1 MNETQARDAICRMG
15 ERLYQRGYLHG
26 TVGNISIRLAE
37 AVLITP
43 TDACLG
49 QLDPAA
55 LSKVSLTGEHLSGD
69 RPSKTI
75 ALHQAIVAAARA
87 FDPDTSC
94 VLHTH
99 SHACVARSVLLCSQP
114 QATDVQATARIDART
129 APPDFLPPITPY
141 FVMKVGHVPHIPYA
155 RPGAASVVQAVES
168 AISAHGQARHPIRAV
183 MLARLGP
190 TVWHSSPEATLAVLE
205 ELEETAR
212 LTLAVPQAEALS
224 DTTIDELRSS
234 FGARW

>member
-26 TVGNISIRLAE
+26 TVGNISIRLPE

-55 LSKVSLTGEHLSGD
+55 LSKVSVTGEHLSGD

-75 ALHQAIVAAARA
+75 ALHQAIVATARA
-87 FDPDTSC
+87 FDPETCC

-99 SHACVARSVLLCSQP
+99 SHACLARSLLLCSQL
-114 QATDVQATARIDART
+114 QATDTTIDITTAA
-129 APPDFLPPITPY
+129 PDFLPAVTPY
-141 FVMKVGHVPHIPYA
+141 FLMKVGHVPHIPYA
-155 RPGAASVVQAVES
+155 RPGAASVVQAVGS
-168 AISAHGQARHPIRAV
+168 AINAHGRAGHPIRAV

-190 TVWHSSPEATLAVLE
+190 TVWHSSPEGTLAVLE

-212 LTLAVPQAEALS
+212 LTLAVPQAEVLS
-224 DTTIDELRSS
+224 DKAISELRSA

>member
-55 LSKVSLTGEHLSGD
+55 LSKVSLAGEHLSGD

-75 ALHQAIVAAARA
+75 ALHQAIVATARA
-87 FDPDTSC
+87 FDPETCC

-99 SHACVARSVLLCSQP
+99 SHACVARSLLLCSQP
-114 QATDVQATARIDART
+114 QATDTTTDITTAA
-129 APPDFLPPITPY
+129 PDFLPAVTPY
-141 FVMKVGHVPHIPYA
+141 FLMKVGHVPHIPYA
-155 RPGAASVVQAVES
+155 RPGAASVVKAVES
-168 AISAHGQARHPIRAV
+168 AISTHGRAGHAIRAV

-212 LTLAVPQAEALS
+212 LTLAVPQAGALS
-224 DTTIDELRSS
+224 DAVIDELRSA

>member
-55 LSKVSLTGEHLSGD
+55 LSKVSLTGEYLSGD

-87 FDPDTSC
+87 FDPETNC

-99 SHACVARSVLLCSQP
+99 SHACVARSLLLCSQP
-114 QATDVQATARIDART
+114 QGTDTAIDTTT
-129 APPDFLPPITPY
+129 AAPDFLPPVTPY

-168 AISAHGQARHPIRAV
+168 AINAHGRAGHPIRAV

-212 LTLAVPQAEALS
+212 LTLAVPQAGALS
-224 DTTIDELRSS
+224 DAVIDELRSA

>member
-75 ALHQAIVAAARA
+75 ALHQAIVATARA
-87 FDPDTSC
+87 FDPETCC

-99 SHACVARSVLLCSQP
+99 SHACVARSLLLCSRP
-114 QATDVQATARIDART
+114 QATDTTT
-129 APPDFLPPITPY
+129 APPDFLPPVTPY

-155 RPGAASVVQAVES
+155 RPGAASVVKAVES
-168 AISAHGQARHPIRAV
+168 AINAHGQAGHPIRAV

-190 TVWHSSPEATLAVLE
+190 NVWHSSPEATLAVLE

-212 LTLAVPQAEALS
+212 LTLVVPQAEALS
-224 DTTIDELRSS
+224 DAAIDELRSS